1 MNNIISEVENLRK
14 EDKIYVAGHR
24 GLVGSAIVRSL
35 NERGFSNLL
44 LRTHNELDL
53 TNQSKVQTFFEKE
66 KPDYVILAAAKVGG
80 IHANNTYPA
89 DFIYQNMMIEA
100 NVINSAYEN
109 KVKRLLFLG
118 STCIYPRAVEQPM
131 REEALLTGVLE
142 PTNEP
147 YALAKIAG
155 IKLCESYNRQH
166 GTDFRSVMPTSLYG
180 INDNF
185 HPQNSHVIPALMQR
199 FHEAKASNSS
209 EVVVWGTGNAMRE
222 FLYVDD
228 MAEASIFVLNLDKNT
243 YTSNTDTMLSH
254 INIGTGVDVTTR
266 ELAETM
272 KQVVGFKGNLTFDTD
287 KPDGAPR
294 KLIDVSRLTN
304 MGWKYSIELK
314 SGLEETYR
322 WYLKTS
328 MITK

>member
-1 MNNIISEVENLRK
+1 MDLN
-14 EDKIYVAGHR
+14 DKIYIAGHR
-24 GLVGSAIVRSL
+24 GLVGSAIVRQL
-35 NERGFSNLL
+35 EERSFTNLL
-44 LRTHNELDL
+44 MRTHKELDL
-53 TNQSKVQTFFEKE
+53 TNQAQVQSFFKQEQ
-66 KPDYVILAAAKVGG
+66 PDYVILAAAKVGG

-118 STCIYPRAVEQPM
+118 STCIYPKAVEQPM
-131 REEALLTGVLE
+131 REDALLTDVLE

-166 GTDFRSVMPTSLYG
+166 GTDFRSVMPTNLYG

-185 HPQNSHVIPALMQR
+185 HPENSHVIPALMQR
-199 FHEAKASNSS
+199 FHQAKIDNDE

-228 MAEASIFVLNLDKNT
+228 MAAASLFVLELDEQTYKTNT
-243 YTSNTDTMLSH
+243 QSMLSH
-254 INIGTGVDVTTR
+254 INVGTGVDVTIR
-266 ELAETM
+266 EMAETM
-272 KQVVGFKGNLTFDTD
+272 KEVVDFKGKLTFDTT
-287 KPDGAPR
+287 KPDGTPR
-294 KLIDVSRLTN
+294 KLIDVSRLSN
-304 MGWKYSIELK
+304 MGWRYSVDLK
-314 SGLEETYR
+314 DGLSKTYQ
-322 WYLKTS
+322 WYLDK
-328 MITK
+328 